1 MRCALG
7 LAETSFNAGRT
18 DRRASLRSL
27 PRSDSSLERRLA
39 EMGAK
44 SPIGKKTKK
53 EEAALAKEAAQQA
66 AVAKETEGLAASAA
80 ALGQELRDQE
90 DVVIQGILKQY
101 EKEEGLTFASAEE
114 RTKKEEELR
123 AEYRRFVALKSKAK
137 QDDLEYVNSDVTV
150 RDVLTSP
157 ITQSA
162 LAVGLAALGYL
173 ALWYFFRKGIDEE

>member
-1 MRCALG
+1 MARHRQ
-7 LAETSFNAGRT
+7 RT
-18 DRRASLRSL
+18 VHTKSWATHASLRSL

-44 SPIGKKTKK
+44 SPLGKKTKK

-101 EKEEGLTFASAEE
+101 EKEEE
-114 RTKKEEELR
+114 RR
-123 AEYRRFVALKSKAK
+123 AGALL
-137 QDDLEYVNSDVTV
+137 LE
-150 RDVLTSP
+150 
-157 ITQSA
+157 
-162 LAVGLAALGYL
+162 
-173 ALWYFFRKGIDEE
+173 

>member
-1 MRCALG
+1 M
-7 LAETSFNAGRT
+7 
-18 DRRASLRSL
+18 
-27 PRSDSSLERRLA
+27 
-39 EMGAK
+39 
-44 SPIGKKTKK
+44 
-53 EEAALAKEAAQQA
+53 
-66 AVAKETEGLAASAA
+66 
-80 ALGQELRDQE
+80 RDQE

-173 ALWYFFRKGIDEE
+173 ALWYFFRKGIDDE

>member
-27 PRSDSSLERRLA
+27 PRSDSSSSVGS
-39 EMGAK
+39 MGAK
-44 SPIGKKTKK
+44 SPLGKKTKK

-173 ALWYFFRKGIDEE
+173 ALWYFFRKGIDDE